1 MLVWTCRDTNEG
13 TLGSV
18 MATAHAEA
26 LTNEGRQDAGF
37 APGWPHAL
45 NAFGE
50 ADGQFATA
58 AAAAGSCRQQ
68 SALPQGMGHRSL
80 AAAGAQL
87 SAPPLMLR

>member
-1 MLVWTCRDTNEG
+1 MPAWICRDTNEG

-26 LTNEGRQDAGF
+26 LMTEGRHDAGF
-37 APGWPHAL
+37 TPGWPHAL
-45 NAFGE
+45 NSFGE
-50 ADGQFATA
+50 ADGQFPG
-58 AAAAGSCRQQ
+58 AAAAGFCRQQ